1 MGEDSSLLIPQHHP
15 KKFAKEARQSG
26 RAYISKTGK
35 YVNSKYFT
43 YHACKCKYEC
53 SDLPEEERKLL
64 SHKFYKMCSWQA
76 QSNFILSNVVVKA
89 PKRSFVSNSRKL
101 TSRVFYLNGKR
112 VCKEVFLR
120 TLGITHGRLDY
131 VLNHKA
137 VNSTMCSPDKR
148 GKHHSNRTPSSKIS
162 EIRQFLSSFPKYKS
176 HYSDS
181 ERVYFSPDLNRNKLY
196 SLYKDQMKDTAVSR
210 PIFYKCFKEFNVA
223 FYVPKAD
230 TCKFC
235 DESNINIAQATNQ
248 LKTTLQ
254 TRLEEHHHEAST
266 VRNNLKSAV
275 EAAKSDPSVLVFTFD
290 MQQTAPLPRLNTSV
304 VFYKRQLWIYNTGI
318 HTCHD
323 DRGYMMLWLEGQG
336 RKGSAEICSCIY
348 EFLKNRDLLNIRKI
362 ITFSDSCGSQNR
374 NKTIICFIMYV
385 CYFFNID
392 CWEHSYMESGH
403 SYLPNDRGFG
413 VISKRAKLISTVY
426 DLDQW
431 IDVIKT
437 ARVKDPFVIKEMAHK
452 FVDVENLSS
461 LRKYCPTATD
471 APSKFNFLK
480 LKWFRV
486 KKNSDTV
493 EYRLKQDRPIFNL
506 LYPLK
511 NPCSIL
517 EQELKVVNRSVN
529 ISKEKY
535 KDLMSM
541 MSLIPDSFKDFYRNL
556 PHD

>member
-1 MGEDSSLLIPQHHP
+1 M
-15 KKFAKEARQSG
+15 
-26 RAYISKTGK
+26 
-35 YVNSKYFT
+35 
-43 YHACKCKYEC
+43 
-53 SDLPEEERKLL
+53 
-64 SHKFYKMCSWQA
+64 
-76 QSNFILSNVVVKA
+76 
-89 PKRSFVSNSRKL
+89 
-101 TSRVFYLNGKR
+101 
-112 VCKEVFLR
+112 
-120 TLGITHGRLDY
+120 
-131 VLNHKA
+131 
-137 VNSTMCSPDKR
+137 
-148 GKHHSNRTPSSKIS
+148 
-162 EIRQFLSSFPKYKS
+162 
-176 HYSDS
+176 
-181 ERVYFSPDLNRNKLY
+181 
-196 SLYKDQMKDTAVSR
+196 
-210 PIFYKCFKEFNVA
+210 
-223 FYVPKAD
+223 PKAD

-266 VRNNLKSAV
+266 VRNNLKSAA

-323 DRGYMMLWLEGQG
+323 DRGYH
-336 RKGSAEICSCIY
+336 
-348 EFLKNRDLLNIRKI
+348 
-362 ITFSDSCGSQNR
+362 

-403 SYLPNDRGFG
+403 SYLPNDRDFG
-413 VISKRAKLISTVY
+413 VISKRAKMTSTVY

-480 LKWFRV
+480 LKWFESR
-486 KKNSDTV
+486 KT
-493 EYRLKQDRPIFNL
+493 Q
-506 LYPLK
+506 
-511 NPCSIL
+511 
-517 EQELKVVNRSVN
+517 
-529 ISKEKY
+529 
-535 KDLMSM
+535 
-541 MSLIPDSFKDFYRNL
+541 IP
-556 PHD
+556 